1 MSHVLPGD
9 KVVTF
14 RYGQF
19 SHLWIDMME
28 RMGLDVTVID
38 RPWGEGADESILQV
52 KTGAFGACGSVLG
65 LPGLPGDCFLGPE
78 GLPVDWHCWLSRST

>member
-1 MSHVLPGD
+1 M
-9 KVVTF
+9 VTF

-52 KTGAFGACGSVLG
+52 SQAWCASL
-65 LPGLPGDCFLGPE
+65 DCFDSSKCSSQPSHA
-78 GLPVDWHCWLSRST
+78 VSKC